1 MIRPQILIAT
11 LAGLAVAAGI
21 GFGLGRMGPSRPAP
35 AAASPESGGHVLYWY
50 DPMVPAQHFDKPGK
64 SPFMDMQL
72 VPKYAGEGPSTPSVQ
87 IDPGRAQDLGVRLA
101 TVERGSLPSG
111 VSATGVIDFNERD
124 VAVVQAKAAGFVQ
137 RVYARAPGD
146 TLAAGAPLADMLI
159 PEWGGAQGEF
169 LAVQRTGDP
178 ALILASRERLKL
190 LGMSPSLIAAVE
202 KTGHVRNVVTVS
214 TPTGGAIKTLGVRN
228 GMTVTAGQT
237 LAEINGLSRVWL
249 NASIPEAMAGQI
261 RPGES
266 VTATLTAYPG
276 DTFNGRVT
284 AILPQTDAASHTL
297 TARIDLPN
305 PGGRLRPGMFA
316 QAQFGG
322 VSQAALL
329 VPSEAV
335 IRTGRRS
342 LVMIAQPGGRYAPA
356 EVRIGR
362 EADGRTEIL
371 AGLSEGEKVVA
382 SGQFLIDSEASLSG
396 VEARPVANPSA
407 PSPSPSPKPNP
418 PPAKSPALYES
429 VGRVEQISPASV
441 TLSHQP
447 VPAIGWPAMTMTFK
461 LADPALAQ
469 GVKVGDRVAFGF
481 DQPPA
486 GPTVR
491 RMSKA
496 TAP

>member
-1 MIRPQILIAT
+1 MPR
-11 LAGLAVAAGI
+11 
-21 GFGLGRMGPSRPAP
+21 
-35 AAASPESGGHVLYWY
+35 
-50 DPMVPAQHFDKPGK
+50 
-64 SPFMDMQL
+64 
-72 VPKYAGEGPSTPSVQ
+72 
-87 IDPGRAQDLGVRLA
+87 
-101 TVERGSLPSG
+101 
-111 VSATGVIDFNERD
+111 
-124 VAVVQAKAAGFVQ
+124 
-137 RVYARAPGD
+137 
-146 TLAAGAPLADMLI
+146 
-159 PEWGGAQGEF
+159 
-169 LAVQRTGDP
+169 
-178 ALILASRERLKL
+178 
-190 LGMSPSLIAAVE
+190 SLIDGIE
-202 KTGHVRNVVTVS
+202 KSGRVRNVVTLS
-214 TPTGGAIKTLGVRN
+214 TPSGGVIKTLGVRN

-249 NASIPEAMAGQI
+249 NAAIPEAMAGQI

-266 VTATLTAYPG
+266 VTATLAAYPG
-276 DTFNGRVT
+276 ETFNGRVT

-297 TARIDLPN
+297 TARIELPN

-316 QAQFGG
+316 SAQFGG
-322 VSQAALL
+322 MAQAALL
-329 VPSEAV
+329 VPSEAL

-356 EVRIGR
+356 EVTIGR
-362 EADGRTEIL
+362 EADGKTEIL

-396 VEARPVANPSA
+396 IQARPVANPSA
-407 PSPSPSPKPNP
+407 PSPSPKPNP
-418 PPAKSPALYES
+418 SPAKTPALYES

-447 VPAIGWPAMTMTFK
+447 VPAIGWPAMTMTFA

-469 GVKVGDRVAFGF
+469 GVKVGDRAAFAF